1 MTTHPRR
8 MAAGCLAVTAL
19 LAPITILGAAPA
31 AATTE
36 AFLSSAVAADDE
48 GMSGMTHPAP
58 LPAGTATHDHA
69 ATPVPT
75 AVAPS
80 PSEAPMHDM
89 QPVTGLSG
97 ASDMAG
103 AHHAEAS
110 PMPGPTDEVT
120 PSIAPDA
127 HDAGHEESD
136 EMTDT
141 TSDDSSGHGGGHQTV
156 TAPPDGQR
164 KVVLAGF
171 AAVNMLVFAG
181 AGIMRRRGHGSRSR
195 HRSKQGPT
203 TSARRTGTTTKDTGD
218 QA

>member
-8 MAAGCLAVTAL
+8 MAAGCIAVTAL
-19 LAPITILGAAPA
+19 VAPITIFGAVPA

-36 AFLSSAVAADDE
+36 AFLSSAVAADDG

-58 LPAGTATHDHA
+58 LPAGTAAHDHE

-75 AVAPS
+75 AVASS
-80 PSEAPMHDM
+80 PGEAPMHDM
-89 QPVTGLSG
+89 EPVTGHSG

-110 PMPGPTDEVT
+110 PVPGPADEVT

-127 HDAGHEESD
+127 HDAGHGESD

-156 TAPPDGQR
+156 TAPPEEQR

-171 AAVNMLVFAG
+171 AALNVLVFAG
-181 AGIMRRRGHGSRSR
+181 AGILRRRGHGSRSR
-195 HRSKQGPT
+195 QRSQQGPT
-203 TSARRTGTTTKDTGD
+203 TSVRRSGTATKDMGD